1 MTTSTRALRVAGA
14 VSAVLTMQ
22 SAWAQERPTDSDLD
36 VIVVTAQKVAQSLV
50 DVPLS
55 ISVVGGSDLERMQAI
70 NIQDYVKLVPGLQLA
85 QSTPGFGRL
94 VLRGVNTGGVA
105 STVGVYVDETTFGSS
120 SGLVNGAILAGDFDT
135 FDIAR
140 VEVLRG
146 PQGTLYGASSLGG
159 VLKYVTVEPQFDSFQ
174 GRVRGTV
181 ETVADGDL
189 SYSGAA
195 VANMPV
201 SDDLAIRVSGFYR
214 QLGGFIDSIG
224 TGGSDVA
231 SDINDST
238 VSGGRASMLFN
249 PSEAVSLRLSA
260 YIQDIDNG
268 SSSTVDSDSLTGE
281 TLYGHLTQSQFVP
294 EAADV
299 RYRLYNATAVF
310 DLGFADLTSATSYG
324 TLTQD
329 FRVDFTT
336 LISPTLQA
344 IFGVPN
350 EAFNQQITRV
360 KRFTQEVRLS
370 AQKNDRFEWLFGGY
384 YTDEKGLINQDVNV
398 VTPGT
403 FTDIAGLPAIGTGVI
418 DSKYKEY
425 AAFANATI
433 KLAARFD
440 LTLGGR
446 FSHNKQ
452 SELQQ
457 TDGILFG
464 GASAVPGDSSE
475 DVFTYSVAPKFKF
488 NDRAALYLRVA
499 KGFRPGGPNAL
510 APNALPGTP
519 SSYNSDSIISY
530 EAGLKGE
537 SANRLLRYDIA
548 AFHID
553 WKDIQLL
560 ARVNGVGINTNASG
574 AKSEGVEFTL
584 AFRPTEG
591 LHLSLNG
598 AYTNAKLTEDTDLLL
613 VGGRDGDRL
622 PYTPKSSFSLNGDYE
637 WALAADRKAYVGASF
652 SRLSKVPAAFDAAF
666 SATTGQQR
674 YLPSYQTVDVRAGV
688 GFGKLSLEAFARN
701 LTNEEG
707 KTSAESGAPLPNGAV
722 GTGVIRPRSI
732 GLAVTAEF

>member
-1 MTTSTRALRVAGA
+1 MTSSTRTLRVT
-14 VSAVLTMQ
+14 SAVAALLMVQ
-22 SAWAQERPTDSDLD
+22 SAWAQDRSNDTDLD
-36 VIVVTAQKVAQSLV
+36 VVLVTAQKVSQSLI

-55 ISVVGGSDLERMQAI
+55 ISVVGGGDLERVQAV
-70 NIQDYVKLVPGLQLA
+70 NIQDYVKLVPGLQLTQA
-85 QSTPGFGRL
+85 TPGFGRL
-94 VLRGVNTGGVA
+94 VLRGINTGGVA
-105 STVGVYVDETTFGSS
+105 STVGVYVDETTLGSS
-120 SGLVNGAILAGDFDT
+120 SGLANGAILAADFDT

-181 ETVADGDL
+181 ETVDNGDM

-201 SDDLAIRVSGFYR
+201 SDNLAFRASGFYR
-214 QLGGFIDSIG
+214 KLGGFIDSIG
-224 TGGSDVA
+224 TAGSDVA
-231 SDINDST
+231 DNINDSKVT
-238 VSGGRASMLFN
+238 GGRASMLYK
-249 PSEAVSLRLSA
+249 PSDAFSLRLSA
-260 YIQDIDNG
+260 YVQDIDNG
-268 SSSTVDSDSLTGE
+268 ASSVVDSDSLTGKS
-281 TLYGHLTQSQFVP
+281 LYGGLTQSQFVP

-299 RYRLYNATAVF
+299 RYRVYSATAVF
-310 DLGFADLTSATSYG
+310 DVGFADLTTATSYG

-336 LISPTLQA
+336 LISPTLEA

-350 EAFNQQITRV
+350 EAFNSQITRV

-370 AQKNDRFEWLFGGY
+370 SQKSERFDWLFGGY
-384 YTDEKGLINQDVNV
+384 YTDEKGLIDQNVKV

-403 FTDIAGLPAIGTGVI
+403 LAVLPGLPEIGVGTI

-425 AAFANATI
+425 AAFANVTI
-433 KLAARFD
+433 KLAPRFD

-452 SELQQ
+452 DEFQQ
-457 TDGILFG
+457 TDGLLFG
-464 GASAVPGDSSE
+464 GASTIPGNSSE

-488 NDRAALYLRVA
+488 NDRLALYARVA

-510 APNALPGTP
+510 APNAPPGTP
-519 SSYNSDSIISY
+519 SSYNSDSIVSY

-537 SANRLLRYDIA
+537 NATRSFGFDMA

-574 AKSEGVEFTL
+574 AQSDGVEFSL
-584 AFRPTEG
+584 QFRPTEG
-591 LHLSLNG
+591 LRLSVNG
-598 AYTNAKLTEDTDLLL
+598 AYTDAKLTEDTDLLL
-613 VGGRDGDRL
+613 VGGHDGDRL
-622 PYTPKSSFSLNGDYE
+622 PFTPKTSYSLSGDYE
-637 WALAADRKAYVGASF
+637 WSLAADRKAFVGASF
-652 SRLSKVPAAFDAAF
+652 SRLSSVPASFDAGFQA
-666 SATTGQQR
+666 ANGRQR
-674 YLPSYQTVDVRAGV
+674 TLPSYETVDLRAGV
-688 GFGKLSLEAFARN
+688 DFSKFSIEAFARN
-701 LTNEEG
+701 LTNDEG
-707 KTSAESGAPLPNGAV
+707 KTSADSGGTPLGGIA
-722 GTGVIRPRSI
+722 TGVIRPRSF
-732 GLAVTAEF
+732 GVTVTAEF

>member
-1 MTTSTRALRVAGA
+1 MTTNTNVLRVAGA
-14 VSAVLTMQ
+14 VSALLTMQ
-22 SAWAQERPTDSDLD
+22 AAWAQERPKDSDLD

-55 ISVVGGSDLERMQAI
+55 ISVVGGSELDRMQAV
-70 NIQDYVKLVPGLQLA
+70 NIQDYVKLVPGLQLT

-94 VLRGVNTGGVA
+94 VLRGINTGGVA

-159 VLKYVTVEPQFDSFQ
+159 VLKYVTVEPQFDAFQ
-174 GRVRGTV
+174 ARMRATAETV
-181 ETVADGDL
+181 EDGDM

-195 VANMPV
+195 VVNIPA
-201 SDDLAIRVSGFYR
+201 SDKLAFRASGFYR
-214 QLGGFIDSIG
+214 RVGGFIDSIG
-224 TGGSDVA
+224 TAGSDVA
-231 SDINDST
+231 SNINDSR
-238 VSGGRASMLFN
+238 VSGGRASMLFK
-249 PSEAVSLRLSA
+249 PSDAASFRLSA
-260 YIQDIDNG
+260 YVQDIDNG
-268 SSSTVDSDSLTGE
+268 ASSVVDSDALTGK
-281 TLYGHLTQSQFVP
+281 TLYGRQTQSQYIP

-299 RYRLYNATAVF
+299 RYRVFNGTGVF
-310 DLGFADLTSATSYG
+310 DLGFADLTTATSYG

-329 FRVDFTT
+329 FRVDFTL

-344 IFGVPN
+344 ILGIPN
-350 EAFNQQITRV
+350 EAFNGQITRV

-370 AQKNDRFEWLFGGY
+370 SQKSDRFQWLLGAY
-384 YTDEKGLINQDVNV
+384 YSDEKGLIDQNVHV
-398 VTPGT
+398 VTPHT
-403 FTDIAGLPAIGTGVI
+403 FTDLPGLPVVGVGSI

-425 AAFANATI
+425 AAFANTTI
-433 KLAARFD
+433 KLAERFD

-446 FSHNKQ
+446 YSHNKQ

-457 TDGILFG
+457 TDGLLFG
-464 GASAVPGDSSE
+464 GASVVPGGSSE

-488 NDRAALYLRVA
+488 NERMSLYARVA

-510 APNALPGTP
+510 APNAPAGTP
-519 SSYNSDSIISY
+519 NSYTSDSIISY

-537 SANRLLRYDIA
+537 NADRTFGFDIA

-560 ARVNGVGINTNASG
+560 VRVNGVGINSNASG
-574 AKSEGVEFTL
+574 AKSDGAEL
-584 AFRPTEG
+584 AFTFRPIDG
-591 LHLSLNG
+591 LRFSLNG
-598 AYTNAKLTEDTDLLL
+598 AYTDAQLTEDTDLVL

-622 PYTPKSSFSLNGDYE
+622 PFTPKSSYSLNGDYE
-637 WALAADRKAYVGASF
+637 WPFAGNRTAYVGASF
-652 SRLSKVPAAFDAAF
+652 SHLSKVPSSFDAAF
-666 SATTGQQR
+666 RAANGRQR
-674 YLPSYQTVDVRAGV
+674 ELPSYETLDLRAGV
-688 GFGKLSLEAFARN
+688 ELGKVSFEAFARN

-707 KTSAESGAPLPNGAV
+707 KTSAETTAAAPLGAIA
-722 GTGVIRPRSI
+722 TGVIRPRSF
-732 GLAVTAEF
+732 GLTVTAEF